1 MSLWGK
7 ITGEFIDVI
16 EWTDDS
22 NDTLVYRFERYGNE
36 IKYGAK
42 LTVRQAQMAVFVNEG
57 QIADV
62 FVPGMYT
69 LETKNVPILSTL
81 QGWKYGFQSPFKAE
95 VYFVNTRQFTD
106 YKWGTKNPVIVRD
119 PEFQMVRL
127 RAFGTYAFRVTD
139 AAAFIKEVVGTD
151 GHFTTEEIA
160 EQLRNIIVSRFSNSI
175 AQAKIPVLDLAAN
188 YTELGQFITNT
199 IAPEFEAYGLSLTKL
214 LVENISLPPEVE
226 AAMDKRSSM
235 GIVGNLHQYTQFQAA
250 EALRAAAENPGAAG
264 GSMGLGMGFVM
275 AQQMGQ
281 TLAGASQPAGDSAPP
296 PMPAATAQYFA
307 HVNQQQAG
315 PFAKEALSKLVEG
328 GQLTRDTLIWKQG
341 MATWQAAGEID
352 ELQDLFP
359 QAPPPLPGGDVTYFL
374 SINGKQAGPFMM
386 EALQKQ
392 IQGGQLTAA
401 TLVWK
406 PGMAKWQAAQEV
418 EELSLLLNSLPPP
431 LPPEQPP
438 LPPQ

>member
-7 ITGEFIDVI
+7 IAGELIDII

-22 NDTLVYRFERYGNE
+22 SDTLVYRFERYGNE

-42 LTVRQAQMAVFVNEG
+42 LTVRQSQMAVFVNEG

-62 FVPGMYT
+62 FAPGMYT
-69 LETKNVPILSTL
+69 LETKNIPILSTL
-81 QGWKYGFQSPFKAE
+81 QGWKYGLQSPFKAE

-160 EQLRNIIVSRFSNSI
+160 EQLRNIIVSRFSNAI

-188 YTELGQFITNT
+188 YTELSQFITNT

-226 AAMDKRSSM
+226 AALDKRSSM
-235 GIVGNLHQYTQFQAA
+235 GIVGNLHQYAQFQAA
-250 EALRAAAENPGAAG
+250 EAMRAAAENPGAAG

-281 TLAGASQPAGDSAPP
+281 AMAGAAPPAPGAAPP
-296 PMPAATAQYFA
+296 PVPSSAAQFFV
-307 HVNQQQAG
+307 HLNQQQAG
-315 PFAKEALSKLVEG
+315 PFTKDALGKLVQG
-328 GQLTRDTLIWKQG
+328 GQLTRDTLVWKQG
-341 MATWQAAGEID
+341 MANWQAAGELD
-352 ELQDLFP
+352 ALNDVFP
-359 QAPPPLPGGDVTYFL
+359 KAPPPLPGSEATYYL
-374 SINGKQAGPFMM
+374 SINGKQAGPFAL
-386 EALQKQ
+386 ETLQKQ
-392 IQGGQLTAA
+392 VQGGQLTID

-406 PGMAKWQAAQEV
+406 PGMAKWQAAGEV
-418 EELSLLLNSLPPP
+418 DELNALLTDLPPP

-438 LPPQ
+438 PPPQ